1 MPFCRSSIRQIKI
14 KIKLVA
20 SFAFGYLVRG
30 HTQLVNRSGCDSV
43 IFVFIVTARAEES
56 LAAFYDVFVLLL
68 FGSFV
73 AALTHCPRLSVAL
86 IFLLFFSF
94 NSIHSL
100 GLDQMLMSVISLAD
114 ARTLTSKNSH
124 RPTT

>member
-86 IFLLFFSF
+86 IFLVFFFFLF
-94 NSIHSL
+94 NSFISPRPNAHVCHFACRCQD
-100 GLDQMLMSVISLAD
+100 LDV
-114 ARTLTSKNSH
+114 
-124 RPTT
+124 